1 MADGHRKSL
10 CRLGVLRRSPKLVL
24 NLEHVFGSFGSSNI
38 FKPRGSHGQG
48 DPGLFLHSHRHL
60 TDRPGLRGE
69 GGLVG
74 KTCLEKVGKL
84 DSCLSMHHGGQTG
97 KQLTT
102 CLHVDVK
109 HVNVS
114 ASLCK
119 NLASNHNV

>member
-1 MADGHRKSL
+1 MFLAAST
-10 CRLGVLRRSPKLVL
+10 VQT
-24 NLEHVFGSFGSSNI
+24 
-38 FKPRGSHGQG
+38 FKPRGSRGQG

-74 KTCLEKVGKL
+74 KTSLEKLGKL
-84 DSCLSMHHGGQTG
+84 DSRLSMHHVGQTE

-109 HVNVS
+109 HVF